1 LADRKR
7 VYWDSN
13 VWLGFIND
21 EEGKAERCRHVLKEA
36 RLGNYEIWTS
46 ALTLAEVFKVAAE
59 KGQAFP
65 LPFNRD
71 IQFESFVQQGFVFIV
86 QVDADIGID
95 ARRLLRA
102 HQVLKKPAD
111 GVHLASA
118 LANNLDEM
126 HTFDG
131 ENLLP
136 LSGKVIRAD
145 GLPLTICLPP
155 MPPTPELMAYP
166 DAGSW

>member
-1 LADRKR
+1 LAAPKK

-21 EEGKAERCRHVLKEA
+21 ESGKADRCRHVLNEA

-46 ALTLAEVFKVAAE
+46 ALTLAEVFKVSDE
-59 KGQAFP
+59 KGKPFP

-71 IQFESFVQQGFVFIV
+71 IEFENFVQQGFVVIV

-95 ARRLLRA
+95 ARRLLRKY
-102 HQVLKKPAD
+102 QVLKKPAD

-118 LANNLDEM
+118 LANSMDEM
-126 HTFDG
+126 HTFDDV
-131 ENLLP
+131 NLTP
-136 LSGKVIRAD
+136 LSGLVNRAD
-145 GLPLTICLPP
+145 GVALKICFPP
-155 MPPTPELMAYP
+155 MPPTAELMEYP
-166 DAGSW
+166 NAGSF